1 MGTRSRFAA
10 VDALLGDRRPRWE
23 SVDTEADTLGVA
35 NPLAAARAGAVLVRP
50 RFVAELRRRFA
61 EELCGAEH
69 AGAHVTLDRRRLLRT
84 AGVAAVA
91 AVGGA
96 VVDRVGS
103 HAARPA
109 AGNAN
114 VADDGA
120 WQAVATASEL
130 RRLGVV
136 RFATPATVGF
146 LVRDSGGVVRAV
158 SGVCT
163 HQGCLLEYRESA
175 QELECPC
182 HRATFALTGEVR
194 NHDVAAPLPPLPEL
208 PVRERDGRIEAYLA
222 ASPDGASA
230 PKPLRA

>member
-1 MGTRSRFAA
+1 MRTRSRSDAL
-10 VDALLGDRRPRWE
+10 DALLGDRRPRWG
-23 SVDTEADTLGVA
+23 SLDAEADTLGVA
-35 NPLAAARAGAVLVRP
+35 ITLSAARPGAALVRP
-50 RFVAELRRRFA
+50 RFVADLRRRLA
-61 EELCGAEH
+61 EELCAAEH
-69 AGAHVTLDRRRLLRT
+69 AGAHVALDRRRLLRT
-84 AGVAAVA
+84 AGVAAAA

-109 AGNAN
+109 AGKTN
-114 VADDGA
+114 VADGGA
-120 WQAVATASEL
+120 WQAVATAAEL
-130 RRLGVV
+130 RQLGVM

-146 LVRDSGGVVRAV
+146 LVRDSGVVRAV

-194 NHDVAAPLPPLPEL
+194 AHDVAAPLPPLPEL
-208 PVRERDGRIEAYLA
+208 PVRERDGRIEVFLA
-222 ASPDGASA
+222 ANPGGATA